1 MLQRSQISL
10 NRIAYPD
17 IGLEDF
23 LKLASEL
30 NLSKVELRN
39 DLPGG
44 QVVDGMEAE
53 RVCELAE
60 RHGISIITINALQR
74 FNLSSNLSQ
83 ALEELEEL
91 LALAVSIR
99 CPAIVLCPV
108 NDNRDAREPRSR
120 FEETVHCLQQYEPK
134 FDEVGVTGYV
144 EPLGFRESSLSSLIT
159 AQKAIEESGA
169 RCYRLLYDTF
179 HSHIG
184 PDSSAALEEE
194 LDVALIALVHASG
207 VQVDLPRERYLD
219 EHRGMVTQADR
230 FETLRQ
236 IESLLRRG
244 FVGPVSLEP
253 FDREIQTLPND
264 RFQKE
269 MRSCVE
275 CLLAG
280 TG

>member
-1 MLQRSQISL
+1 MLKRSQISL
-10 NRIAYPD
+10 NRIAYPN
-17 IGLEDF
+17 IGLEGF

-30 NLSKVELRN
+30 NLSKVEFRN

-44 QVVDGMEAE
+44 QVVDGMEAQ

-60 RHGISIITINALQR
+60 QHGISIITINALQR
-74 FNLSSNLSQ
+74 FNLASGVSR

-108 NDNRDAREPRSR
+108 NDTRDTRDPHKC
-120 FEETVHCLQQYEPK
+120 FEETVYCLQKYEPM
-134 FDEVGVTGYV
+134 FDGAGVTGYV
-144 EPLGFRESSLSSLIT
+144 EPLGFRQSSLSSLVT

-184 PDSSAALEEE
+184 PDSPAALENE
-194 LDVALIALVHASG
+194 LAVGLIALIHVSG
-207 VQVDLPRERYLD
+207 IEADLPKENYRD
-219 EHRGMVTQADR
+219 AHRGMVNRGDR
-230 FETLRQ
+230 LENLGQ

-253 FDREIQTLPND
+253 FAQEIQTLPPGM
-264 RFQKE
+264 FSEE
-269 MRSCVE
+269 MRLCVE

>member
-53 RVCELAE
+53 QVCDLAE
-60 RHGISIITINALQR
+60 QYGISIITINALQR
-74 FNLSSNLSQ
+74 FNLAGNLSRN
-83 ALEELEEL
+83 LEELKGL
-91 LALAVSIR
+91 LTLAVSIH

-108 NDNRDAREPRSR
+108 NDTRDTRDPNEC
-120 FEETVHCLQQYEPK
+120 FEETVYCLQKYEPM
-134 FDEVGVTGYV
+134 FDEAGVTGYV

-159 AQKAIEESGA
+159 AQKAIEESEA

-184 PDSSAALEEE
+184 PDSSATQEKE
-194 LDVALIALVHASG
+194 LDVGLVALIHVSG
-207 VQVDLPRERYLD
+207 IEADLPKESYRD
-219 EHRGMVTQADR
+219 AHRGMVSQADR
-230 FETLRQ
+230 FDTLRQ
-236 IESLLRRG
+236 IDSLLRRG
-244 FVGPVSLEP
+244 FEGPVSLEP
-253 FDREIQTLPND
+253 FAQEIQTLPPAM
-264 RFQKE
+264 FSEE
-269 MRSCVE
+269 MRLCIDL
-275 CLLAG
+275 LLAG
-280 TG
+280 TL